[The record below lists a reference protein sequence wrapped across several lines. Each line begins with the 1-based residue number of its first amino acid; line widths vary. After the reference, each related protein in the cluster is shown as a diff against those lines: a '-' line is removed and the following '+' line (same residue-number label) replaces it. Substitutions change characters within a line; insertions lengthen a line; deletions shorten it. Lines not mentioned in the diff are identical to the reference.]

1 MSARIQNLSIVV
13 AGALAVACSKPS
25 ERGAQTADQTTT
37 TQVPT
42 LATPAGGDQSLVSA
56 IETSEHSELK
66 LVRPAERK
74 PPQPVVVS
82 QKGQSTGGEAQAQHN
97 HALDLGTVT
106 PNVTAASQAPSTDT
120 PIAMAMAPLPS
131 GPSPSQGEG
140 QGTGEGHGG
149 RGTLWQPD
157 PPSPTIIIRG
167 GMGGIDDDCK
177 RHPQGYPIGGI
188 AINSRLPAIGAHGG
202 LASNPARRPFT
213 PGIISGPRVRGGI
226 R

>member
-25 ERGAQTADQTTT
+25 EKGAQTADQTTAS
-37 TQVPT
+37 QVPT
-42 LATPAGGDQSLVSA
+42 LPTQAGGDQPLVSA

-74 PPQPVVVS
+74 PPQPVIVN
-82 QKGQSTGGEAQAQHN
+82 QKGESTGGKAQAHN

-106 PNVTAASQAPSTDT
+106 PNVTAASQAPSSDT
-120 PIAMAMAPLPS
+120 PMTMAMAPLPS

-140 QGTGEGHGG
+140 QGGGG
-149 RGTLWQPD
+149 RGTQWLPD

-188 AINSRLPAIGAHGG
+188 AINTRMPQIGGHGV
-202 LASNPARRPFT
+202 LANNPARRPFT
-213 PGIISGPRVRGGI
+213 PGISGPRVRGGI